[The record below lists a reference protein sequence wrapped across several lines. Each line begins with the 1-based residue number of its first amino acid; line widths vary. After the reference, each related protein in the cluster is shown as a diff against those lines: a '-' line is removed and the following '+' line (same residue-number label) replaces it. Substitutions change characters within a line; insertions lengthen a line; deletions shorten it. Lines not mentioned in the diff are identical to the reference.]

1 MKAPRRYGVY
11 RLRDSDGRLLYVGA
25 SVSPRIRQSVHRS
38 TRPWGKDV
46 DPGRLTV
53 DWYETE
59 AEAAAAELEAIAT
72 EAPLHNRRGADWKM
86 IPYRY
91 DRCQP
96 KIRPETMSVEMA
108 IQAIGDSTLE
118 VIADNWRRAKS
129 MERDAMARL
138 TGAIIASAVQGQPE
152 TVIAE
157 RAGVNRLTVRKAL
170 GK

>member
-1 MKAPRRYGVY
+1 MKVPRRYGVY
-11 RLRDSDGRLLYVGA
+11 RLQDSDGRLLYVGA

-72 EAPLHNRRGADWKM
+72 EAPLHNRHGADWKM

-91 DRCQP
+91 DRFQP

-118 VIADNWRRAKS
+118 VIADNDERRPACPS
-129 MERDAMARL
+129 RGSGRRGTL
-138 TGAIIASAVQGQPE
+138 TTPGEQPH
-152 TVIAE
+152 A
-157 RAGVNRLTVRKAL
+157 AGELLAGLAT
-170 GK
+170 

>member
-91 DRCQP
+91 DRFQP
-96 KIRPETMSVEMA
+96 KMRPPEVMSEVEMA
-108 IQAIGDSTLE
+108 IQDIGRRRREDCRAVGADEVMAAI
-118 VIADNWRRAKS
+118 
-129 MERDAMARL
+129 
-138 TGAIIASAVQGQPE
+138 
-152 TVIAE
+152 
-157 RAGVNRLTVRKAL
+157 RAGAEAGLTDSRIGSLIFMVPIGVRMML

>member
-72 EAPLHNRRGADWKM
+72 EAP
-86 IPYRY
+86 IP
-91 DRCQP
+91 QSKNTP
-96 KIRPETMSVEMA
+96 
-108 IQAIGDSTLE
+108 
-118 VIADNWRRAKS
+118 
-129 MERDAMARL
+129 
-138 TGAIIASAVQGQPE
+138 
-152 TVIAE
+152 
-157 RAGVNRLTVRKAL
+157 
-170 GK
+170 